1 MISNGTLARIDAAK
15 NTVVASI
22 PIPTA
27 KGKLLADA
35 HAAWVDDGAAI
46 WRVDAQT
53 NEIKR
58 LDFGGP
64 TEACLDGGTLW
75 VLEFTNRHHVGK
87 NTVASLRLHAFDA
100 QTLQVV
106 GDPVSLGSSEESL
119 DAISLSGIHLQACLS
134 DEVWVSDRSGVLLR
148 LDMRPRTQAP

>member
-1 MISNGTLARIDAAK
+1 MGCANKIAKVELRNHESLTHIKVATGYVDAVSAVGSGDTVCVMISNGTLARIDAAK

-58 LDFGGP
+58 LDFGVWF
-64 TEACLDGGTLW
+64 AKTL
-75 VLEFTNRHHVGK
+75 
-87 NTVASLRLHAFDA
+87 A
-100 QTLQVV
+100 
-106 GDPVSLGSSEESL
+106 DP
-119 DAISLSGIHLQACLS
+119 
-134 DEVWVSDRSGVLLR
+134 
-148 LDMRPRTQAP
+148 